1 VMSIYML
8 DNGLTPLATMANQLP
23 HSHLDPRRLL
33 HSDCG
38 DQLGSGAATTGV
50 IPTSPGAGV
59 RTAKF
64 PPIYSSG
71 PKTHKQYNDIVYSI
85 KIYNSKSQ

>member
-1 VMSIYML
+1 
-8 DNGLTPLATMANQLP
+8 
-23 HSHLDPRRLL
+23 RL
-33 HSDCG
+33 HGDFG

-50 IPTSPGAGV
+50 IPTSPSAGV

-64 PPIYSSG
+64 PPIYIYSSG
-71 PKTHKQYNDIVYSI
+71 PQTHKQCGDIVYSI